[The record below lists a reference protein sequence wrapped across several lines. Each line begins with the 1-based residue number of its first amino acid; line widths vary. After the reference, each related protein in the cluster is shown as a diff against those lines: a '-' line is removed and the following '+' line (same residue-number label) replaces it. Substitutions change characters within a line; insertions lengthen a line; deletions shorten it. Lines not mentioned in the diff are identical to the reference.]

1 MAVRTDRSITLPIVM
16 GVIAVPL
23 TLALLV
29 GWIWVLIRNIQ
40 LTQQVVAQGWLMAA
54 GALSGVVIVTVLVLF
69 SVFLARE
76 IREGQRQVR
85 FIDSVT
91 HELKSPLAA
100 MKLCVQTLDR
110 RELTAPQRHQ
120 LHQMMLDDIDRL
132 SAFIDDVLES
142 SRVGYGPNDHTVV
155 EVSIPDLI
163 RRAAERVAERHGLT
177 MEAFQIQEDPP
188 GIMARTDPTSLE
200 IVIRNLLDNAV
211 KYSEKP
217 ASVWV
222 RISAVRGR
230 RVEIAVSDKGIG
242 IPPDQLKRVFD
253 RFYRV
258 PSEDVKRRRGTGLGL
273 YVASTLVRN
282 MGGRLIAA
290 SAGPGTGTTMRFE
303 LPNRMDIEEQASQ

>member
-1 MAVRTDRSITLPIVM
+1 M

-110 RELTAPQRHQ
+110 RELAAPQRHQ

-132 SAFIDDVLES
+132 SAFIDDVLEA

-155 EVSIPDLI
+155 EVPVADLI
-163 RRAAERVAERHGLT
+163 RRAAERVAERHGLN
-177 MEAFQIQEDPP
+177 MDAFQFHEDPP
-188 GIMARTDPTSLE
+188 GLLARTDPTSLE

-217 ASVWV
+217 ASVAV
-222 RISAVRGR
+222 RVSAVRGK

-303 LPNRMDIEEQASQ
+303 LPNRMDTEEQANQ